1 MSCRPMGREAG
12 AFPLRGGL
20 VVGRADAALGEGGA
34 EQVADL
40 VFRRVGD
47 AVADAGPGFDEGRV
61 AEFAA

>member
-1 MSCRPMGREAG
+1 VPREEELAE
-12 AFPLRGGL
+12 LRL
-20 VVGRADAALGEGGA
+20 RRELAVQMGGA